1 LILNKTENLVLVPD
15 PVSKIRFDLDS
26 VFTNLQFQPSNPGTH
41 PTLVMGWVELDAT
54 ISPVL
59 KLSSF
64 VLIIQCAAVNPKP

>member
-1 LILNKTENLVLVPD
+1 LVPD
-15 PVSKIRFDLDS
+15 SVSKIRFDLDS
-26 VFTNLQFQPSNPGTH
+26 VLTNWNWNLQFQPSNPGTH